1 MVHVNATSDCYKLYG
16 RGYAS
21 FDFIHLY
28 MQRMR
33 QSQEYIHAIMSVI
46 NNVSNRIYE
55 VAT

>member
-1 MVHVNATSDCYKLYG
+1 MVHVNVTSDSYKMYG